1 MKCHPERSSL
11 GPHRRHRRLWGK
23 RSEGPAFACRSND
36 MTGFNTPAIL
46 RNMKYAI
53 LPAALALLLTLSAC
67 KATPNTDSA
76 TPSPSAASEPT
87 HPRVATGSG
96 FDYYL
101 LNLSW
106 SPEFC
111 YSHPNA
117 PECASHPAFVLH
129 GLWPQNSNGG
139 YPENCSNAP
148 GPTDPAS
155 FSDIYLDQGLLEH
168 EWHTH
173 GTCSGLGANDFFTTA
188 RTAYKS
194 VAIPATLSNLSSQI
208 SMPPDEIISLFS
220 RANPL
225 LPRES
230 VAISCG
236 HNFLTAVEVCL
247 DKSLHPIACG
257 PIRSCRANTV
267 RIPPPR

>member
-1 MKCHPERSSL
+1 MKHASL
-11 GPHRRHRRLWGK
+11 
-23 RSEGPAFACRSND
+23 
-36 MTGFNTPAIL
+36 TIT
-46 RNMKYAI
+46 
-53 LPAALALLLTLSAC
+53 LALLLLSAC
-67 KATPNTDSA
+67 KSAPNTDAASPGSSA
-76 TPSPSAASEPT
+76 TSN
-87 HPRVATGSG
+87 RATPHLTQGTG

-117 PECASHPAFVLH
+117 VECSSHSTFVLH
-129 GLWPQNSNGG
+129 GLWPQNTNGS
-139 YPENCSNAP
+139 YPENCSDAP
-148 GPTDPAS
+148 GPADPSA
-155 FSDIYLDQGLLEH
+155 FSDIYPDQGLLQH

-173 GTCSGLGANDFFTTA
+173 GTCSGLGADDFLTTA
-188 RTAYKS
+188 RSAYRS
-194 VAIPATLSNLSSQI
+194 IAIPPTLADIRTQA
-208 SMPPDEIISLFS
+208 SMPPAEIIALFT
-220 RANPL
+220 RANPAL
-225 LPRES
+225 TPNSL
-230 VAISCG
+230 AISCG

>member
-1 MKCHPERSSL
+1 MKH
-11 GPHRRHRRLWGK
+11 
-23 RSEGPAFACRSND
+23 ATF
-36 MTGFNTPAIL
+36 T
-46 RNMKYAI
+46 
-53 LPAALALLLTLSAC
+53 AALAPALVALLVPLAAC
-67 KATPNTDSA
+67 KSSSYTNSSSIQPAATSDRATP
-76 TPSPSAASEPT
+76 
-87 HPRVATGSG
+87 HLATGSG

-117 PECASHPAFVLH
+117 VECASHSTFVLH
-129 GLWPQNSNGG
+129 GLWPQNTNGG

-148 GPTDPAS
+148 GP
-155 FSDIYLDQGLLEH
+155 
-168 EWHTH
+168 
-173 GTCSGLGANDFFTTA
+173 CSGLSAADFLTTA
-188 RTAYKS
+188 RTAYRS
-194 VAIPATLSNLSSQI
+194 IAIPSTLSGITSQT
-208 SMPPDEIISLFS
+208 SMPPAEIIALFT
-220 RANPL
+220 RANPTL
-225 LPRES
+225 SPDS

-247 DKSLHPIACG
+247 DKTLHPIACG